1 MSNNPP
7 LPPPNMDDF
16 EATMIRE
23 KNPLPETSPVVF
35 GTSDQPP
42 AEPAA
47 DHEGW
52 SDWKEWDGSVDDS
65 RSFDRVLSSSEISA
79 TYKGTSKTPEPRRAK
94 PRNDIWTYI
103 ALGAWFAVA
112 GFIGAFLGT
121 VLANIL

>member
-1 MSNNPP
+1 MSNNPV

-16 EATMIRE
+16 EATMIRDE
-23 KNPLPETSPVVF
+23 N
-35 GTSDQPP
+35 PP

-47 DHEGW
+47 DREGW
-52 SDWKEWDGSVDDS
+52 ADGEEWDGSVDDL
-65 RSFDRVLSSSEISA
+65 RAFDRVLTPSEISA
-79 TYKGTSKTPEPRRAK
+79 TYKGMSKTPKPRRAK
-94 PRNDIWTYI
+94 PNNDIWTYI

>member
-1 MSNNPP
+1 MSNNPQ

-23 KNPLPETSPVVF
+23 ENPPTESLEFLKAKGLEEIHSHY
-35 GTSDQPP
+35 
-42 AEPAA
+42 E
-47 DHEGW
+47 
-52 SDWKEWDGSVDDS
+52 
-65 RSFDRVLSSSEISA
+65 SERAKIA
-79 TYKGTSKTPEPRRAK
+79 KPRRAK
-94 PRNDIWTYI
+94 PNNDIWTYI